1 MNHNYIIIEDQKGAL
16 ENLQIALE
24 PHTNLLFK
32 GTAENIKEGLSLC
45 LKQKPNLIFLD
56 VELGNETGFDLLN
69 ELRSFYTNLPF
80 IIMTTAHDH
89 YAKQAVN
96 NEVLYFLSKPIDAD
110 ELQKALTRFERA
122 QAKQRN
128 HLVIKDKNGHTL
140 MQYEDIIYIE
150 AQSNYCD
157 IFLKHGKKNTVSK
170 TLKEIESL
178 LPNTFLRTHKSY
190 IVNTIYIEKVNTTQ
204 KQITLNTK
212 TGIIEIVSETKTKI
226 DEKLKLKET
235 ETVIP
240 IGESYIELVKNAL
253 FIYKPV

>member
-24 PHTNLLFK
+24 SHTNLVFK
-32 GTAENIKEGLSLC
+32 GKAENIKEGLSLC

-56 VELGNETGFDLLN
+56 VELGNEIGFDLIE
-69 ELRSFYTNLPF
+69 ELRAFYNTLPL

-96 NEVLYFLSKPIDAD
+96 NDVLYFLSKPIDND
-110 ELQKALTRFERA
+110 ELQKALTKFEKA
-122 QAKQRN
+122 QAEQRN

-157 IFLKHGKKNTVSK
+157 IYLKYGKKNTVSK

-190 IVNTIYIEKVNTTQ
+190 LVNTQYIEKVNTTQ
-204 KQITLNTK
+204 KQIILNTK
-212 TGIIEIVSETKTKI
+212 TGIIEIVSDTKTKI
-226 DEKLKLKET
+226 DENLKLKET

-240 IGESYIELVKNAL
+240 IGESYVEMVKNSL
-253 FIYKPV
+253 FIYKTV

>member
-16 ENLQIALE
+16 ENLKIALE
-24 PHTNLLFK
+24 PYANLLFK

-56 VELGNETGFDLLN
+56 VELGQEIGFDLIN
-69 ELRSFYTNLPF
+69 ELRSFYNTLPF

-96 NEVLYFLSKPIDAD
+96 NDVLYFLSKPIDND
-110 ELQKALTRFERA
+110 ELQKALTKFEKA
-122 QAKQRN
+122 QAEHRN

-157 IFLKHGKKNTVSK
+157 IHLKFGKKNTVSK
-170 TLKEIESL
+170 TLKEIENL

-190 IVNTIYIEKVNTTQ
+190 LVNTIFIEKVNTTQ

-212 TGIIEIVSETKTKI
+212 TGIIEVSIDAHTKI
-226 DEKLKLKET
+226 EEQLKLKAT
-235 ETVIP
+235 ETIIP
-240 IGESYIELVKNAL
+240 IGESYIELVKNVL
-253 FIYKPV
+253 FIYKTV

>member
-24 PHTNLLFK
+24 PYTKLICK
-32 GTAENIKEGLSLC
+32 GTAKNIKEGLSLC

-56 VELGNETGFDLLN
+56 VELGNEIGFDLIE
-69 ELRSFYTNLPF
+69 ELRAFYNALPL

-96 NEVLYFLSKPIDAD
+96 NDVLYFLSKPIDND
-110 ELQKALTRFERA
+110 ELQKALAKFEKA
-122 QAKQRN
+122 QAEQRN

-140 MQYEDIIYIE
+140 MQYEDIVYIE
-150 AQSNYCD
+150 AQSNYSD
-157 IFLKHGKKNTVSK
+157 IYLKYGKKNTISK

-190 IVNTIYIEKVNTTQ
+190 LVNTRYIEKVNITQ

-226 DEKLKLKET
+226 DENLKLKET

-240 IGESYIELVKNAL
+240 IGESYIEIVKNSL
-253 FIYKPV
+253 FIYKNV